1 AQAPSRR
8 KKSSFRSLA
17 MVSSCQRAEKVE
29 NAAIISFA
37 HKMAREGKELPWD
50 QNFPKKG
57 NFVMMSY
64 DRKAHI
70 G

>member
-1 AQAPSRR
+1 
-8 KKSSFRSLA
+8 
-17 MVSSCQRAEKVE
+17 
-29 NAAIISFA
+29 
-37 HKMAREGKELPWD
+37 MAREEKELPWD

-64 DRKAHI
+64 DGKAHR